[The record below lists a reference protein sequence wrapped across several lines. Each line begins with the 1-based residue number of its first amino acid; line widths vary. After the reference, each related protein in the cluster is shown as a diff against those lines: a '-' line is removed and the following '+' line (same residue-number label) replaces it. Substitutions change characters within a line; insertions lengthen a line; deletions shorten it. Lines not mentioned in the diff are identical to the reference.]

1 MINGQRMA
9 GHRAP
14 TLGEQT
20 EAILSALKAAD
31 QADPL

>member
-1 MINGQRMA
+1 MINGERMA

-20 EAILSALKAAD
+20 EAILAGLKASEKGE
-31 QADPL
+31 PL